1 MGEAAPGTWF
11 PPVGG
16 TLRGAALVLHGL
28 NLEPARMQPLIG
40 LLNAAGFAAFNV
52 ALRGHGE
59 NFTSRPGSD
68 ARRDRMAALKA
79 CRYADWA
86 EEALSAY
93 REARRLAAAA
103 SGELCFVGF
112 SYGALLG
119 CDLLVSRPEV
129 AFTRMVLLAP
139 ALRLRTWD
147 RAIRLLSPFPA
158 LVLPTPAPD
167 GYPAN
172 PGTPVAAYNALF
184 ETLEHFEARLGP
196 RLNIP
201 TLVFVD
207 PGDELVSFE
216 GLERLAAEQRLDRWR
231 IHPLR
236 VSRPVLAGA
245 LRHLIL
251 DEERAGRRAWAEL
264 RGVLLDF
271 LTEGGLT
278 RDRRSPFSSR
288 QNPDSRV

>member
-11 PPVGG
+11 YPEGG
-16 TLRGAALVLHGL
+16 RLRGAALVLHGL
-28 NLEPARMQPLIG
+28 NLDPLRMQPLIA
-40 LLNAAGFAAFNV
+40 LLNAAGIAAFNA
-52 ALRGHGE
+52 ALRGHGG

-68 ARRDRMAALKA
+68 ARRDRMAALQA
-79 CRYADWA
+79 CRYAHWA
-86 EEALSAY
+86 EEALSGY
-93 REARRLAAAA
+93 REVRRLAAAA
-103 SGELCFVGF
+103 GCEACFVGF

-129 AFTRMVLLAP
+129 AFARMVLLAP
-139 ALRLRTWD
+139 ALRLRPWD
-147 RAIRLLSPFPA
+147 RAIRLLSPFPS
-158 LVLPTPAPD
+158 LVLPTPAPE

-207 PGDELVSFE
+207 PGDELVSAE
-216 GLERLAAEQRLDRWR
+216 GLRQLVAAERLERWR

-264 RGVLLDF
+264 RGVLHAF
-271 LTEGGLT
+271 LGGSPEGG
-278 RDRRSPFSSR
+278 RGVSFSSR
-288 QNPDSRV
+288 QNPDSGV